1 MAVGIVTG
9 GGGVRIGHGIC
20 AALAAKGWTVV
31 VADAD
36 LGAAEAVAERIGG
49 TALPLDVTDT
59 ASVAGLVDTVRER
72 FGRLDGLVNSA
83 GVGLWVRA
91 GDVTDEQFDRLHA
104 INVRGPW
111 RMIRAALPVM
121 IDGGGGAIV
130 NIGSVHAAAAE
141 VEYSIY
147 AGTKAGL
154 AALTRGVA
162 RDYGRRGI
170 RANIVHPGAVEQ
182 EGRERELDAY
192 VASKQM
198 LPHAVRPIDIGNAVA
213 FLLSDEARA
222 ITGAE
227 LFVDGGSTAML
238 YDRTV

>member
-1 MAVGIVTG
+1 MKVCIVTG
-9 GGGVRIGHGIC
+9 GGGVRIGHGI
-20 AALAAKGWTVV
+20 AEALAAKGWTVV

-36 LGAAEAVAERIGG
+36 LSSAEAVADRIGG
-49 TALPLDVTDT
+49 TALPLDVTDS
-59 ASVAGLVDTVRER
+59 ASVTALVDTVRAR

-91 GDVTDEQFDRLHA
+91 GDVTEEQFDRLHA

-111 RMIRAALPVM
+111 RMIRAALPLM
-121 IDGGGGAIV
+121 LDGGGGAIV
-130 NIGSVHAAAAE
+130 NIGSVHSRAAE

-147 AGTKAGL
+147 AGTKAAL

-170 RANIVHPGAVEQ
+170 RANIVHPGAVEP
-182 EGRERELDAY
+182 ESRERDLDAF
-192 VASKQM
+192 VAAHQM
-198 LPHAVRPIDIGNAVA
+198 LPSAVRPVDIGNAVA
-213 FLLSDEARA
+213 FLLSAEACA

-227 LFVDGGSTAML
+227 LFVDGGMTAML
-238 YDRTV
+238 VDREA